1 MSSNLC
7 FVDLEQSQSVTILDR
22 VYPVKSVE
30 WSDPSHPL
38 EGTATYSFGGNYE
51 GYTMVVSYK
60 DHKMNGKAT
69 GYNPRGI
76 VSFEVNY
83 VDDILNGDVV
93 IRDDQGLIVLT
104 GRLHN
109 GLREGVFIDK
119 NEKKKYYYRGK
130 QLFPSSKMNG
140 YYLKDEKGKVEKVL
154 QFSKDFSEMN
164 GICCEYEGGQLK
176 RMCEYKQ
183 GNQTRVLGEWN
194 GTIMTEYNDQGNR
207 RYEGEF
213 GGSLNKGIYW
223 KGKGTQYDENGRSVL
238 YDGQWNNG
246 VREGEGIWYK
256 NANGLPTYN
265 GSWARNVPNGEGTL
279 FDDNGMKLY
288 SGRWENGYLN
298 VGGRKWV
305 DYETGNV
312 VRKSRE
318 WKLDMWVQRGGKK
331 PESCCTWGGMVR
343 LFNNLILFCLS
354 FLFGYSLSSYGR
366 WGWSCPPFFGCLFIL
381 LLFIRCCGDEEIS
394 IPFIIRCLIGAVS
407 IASYHLFGVMGTA
420 GRKGAFVTL
429 IVVCSISLL
438 VNMGF
443 ICDDCDIEKEDYAY
457 DDAIYLFS
465 FTSLCLIS
473 TLFISPWLI
482 LAVIAVRIIDY
493 AFREKETIRFLVPF
507 VELLYMTILLMRN
520 RMTYLIITLAVLLLE
535 LVVYVVTAIKKSKK
549 EMAISTPKSNVSFS
563 SLPILEPSPYHI
575 DDATEEPAP
584 IEPTTNIAT
593 DPDSEPTVTQS
604 TDLHA
609 PSSTL

>member
-1 MSSNLC
+1 M
-7 FVDLEQSQSVTILDR
+7 
-22 VYPVKSVE
+22 
-30 WSDPSHPL
+30 
-38 EGTATYSFGGNYE
+38 
-51 GYTMVVSYK
+51 
-60 DHKMNGKAT
+60 
-69 GYNPRGI
+69 
-76 VSFEVNY
+76 
-83 VDDILNGDVV
+83 
-93 IRDDQGLIVLT
+93 
-104 GRLHN
+104 
-109 GLREGVFIDK
+109 
-119 NEKKKYYYRGK
+119 
-130 QLFPSSKMNG
+130 
-140 YYLKDEKGKVEKVL
+140 
-154 QFSKDFSEMN
+154 
-164 GICCEYEGGQLK
+164 
-176 RMCEYKQ
+176 
-183 GNQTRVLGEWN
+183 
-194 GTIMTEYNDQGNR
+194 
-207 RYEGEF
+207 
-213 GGSLNKGIYW
+213 
-223 KGKGTQYDENGRSVL
+223 L
-238 YDGQWNNG
+238 YDGQWSNG
-246 VREGEGIWYK
+246 ERSGEGTWYK
-256 NANGLPTYN
+256 STNGLPTYI
-265 GSWARNVPNGEGTL
+265 GTWDKDVPTGEGTL
-279 FDDNGMKLY
+279 MDKYGKELY
-288 SGRWENGYLN
+288 SGNWKNGYLN
-298 VGGRKWV
+298 ISGRKWV

-443 ICDDCDIEKEDYAY
+443 ICDDCAIEKEDYAY

-549 EMAISTPKSNVSFS
+549 EMAISTPKSNVAFS